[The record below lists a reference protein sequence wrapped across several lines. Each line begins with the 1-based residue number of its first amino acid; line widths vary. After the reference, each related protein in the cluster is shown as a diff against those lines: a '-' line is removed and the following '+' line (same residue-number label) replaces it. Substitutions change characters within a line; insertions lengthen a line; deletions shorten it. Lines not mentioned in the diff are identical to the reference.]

1 MADDKVVGDKAAG
14 NKGQSRALGRSAA
27 RLAAVQALY
36 QLAGADAA
44 PETVIQEFISF
55 RIGKELEGFQYP
67 EADEGHFKSVVAGA
81 VERRGE
87 LDTMIG
93 EALAEGWTVQRLGQL
108 MRSLLAAAA
117 FELVGRPDVPVR
129 VIINE
134 YVELA
139 RDFYDDKE
147 VAFVNGVLDHLAKR
161 ARPGE
166 LPER

>member
-1 MADDKVVGDKAAG
+1 MADDRKVGG
-14 NKGQSRALGRSAA
+14 KGQSRALGRSAA

-36 QLAGADAA
+36 QLAEAEAA

-67 EADEGHFKSVVAGA
+67 KADEGHFKSVVVGA
-81 VERRGE
+81 VERRDE
-87 LDTMIG
+87 LDSLIG
-93 EALAEGWTVQRLGQL
+93 EALAEGWTVQRLGKL
-108 MRSLLAAAA
+108 MHSLLAAAT

-139 RDFYDDKE
+139 HDFYDDKE
-147 VAFVNGVLDHLAKR
+147 VAFVNGMLDHLAKR

-166 LPER
+166 LPGG